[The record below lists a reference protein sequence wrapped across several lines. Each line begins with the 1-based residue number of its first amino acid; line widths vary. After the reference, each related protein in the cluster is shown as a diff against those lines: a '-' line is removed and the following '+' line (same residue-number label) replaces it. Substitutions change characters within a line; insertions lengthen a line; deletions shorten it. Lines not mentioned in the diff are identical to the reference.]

1 MPVARGAAALGLT
14 LDVLA
19 REGSLWVREASPSM
33 LPLIRPGDELRLAP
47 VSPGQVFRGT
57 LVACRQDAR
66 LIIHRVIA
74 RDAAG
79 VVTKGD
85 ALTTPDPAVPWDRV
99 VARVLALRSPAGRV
113 VELDGFPW
121 SVLNRLLG
129 AIAAMAIRLS
139 GSGLVWKAL
148 RLPFHAARLLLP

>member
-1 MPVARGAAALGLT
+1 MPVPRGEVAVAVS

-19 REGSLWVREASPSM
+19 RGGSLWVREASPSM

-57 LVACRQDAR
+57 LIAYWRDAR

-99 VARVLALRSPAGRV
+99 VARVLALRSPTGRV
-113 VELDGFPW
+113 VELEGFPW

-129 AIAAMAIRLS
+129 AIASLTIRLS

-148 RLPFHAARLLLP
+148 RLPFHAARLFLP